1 MGRRLRTIAYGLI
14 LMLLVAAASGSYTV
28 KRGDTMSEI
37 ADRHGT
43 SLASLVEL
51 NGIAD
56 PDRIYVGQVLTIP
69 SAAGTYLVQPGDTID
84 GIARKNGTTVPTIV
98 AANGITDP
106 NRIYVGTQLR
116 LTVPAHAYTPDTASR
131 TAYVVARGDTLGA
144 IAARFG
150 TTVSRLSELNG
161 IGNPNLILAGASL
174 VIDGTGFV
182 CPVGG
187 ATFFNDWGFPRS
199 GGRFHEGNDLFAP
212 RGSPVRA
219 PAAGMLTQVIGTIGG
234 NQFYLQGD
242 DGHLYIGTHME
253 TFGKGGRVLAGDVIG
268 SVGDSGNALGSR
280 PHLHFEIHAQGENA
294 VNPYP
299 ALAAAC
305 G

>member
-1 MGRRLRTIAYGLI
+1 MGRRMRTAACGLI
-14 LMLLVAAASGSYTV
+14 ASMVLIAASSSYTV
-28 KRGDTMSEI
+28 KRGDTLSEI
-37 ADRHGT
+37 AGRHGT
-43 SLASLVEL
+43 SLASLAEA
-51 NGIAD
+51 NGITN

-69 SAAGTYLVQPGDTID
+69 STTYLVRPGDTID
-84 GIARKNGTTVPTIV
+84 AIARESGTTVSQIV

-106 NRIYVGTQLR
+106 GRIYAGTRLR
-116 LTVPAHAYTPDTASR
+116 LTVPEHAYAPDTTSQ
-131 TAYVVARGDTLGA
+131 TMYVVVPGDTLGG

-150 TTVSRLSELNG
+150 TTVSRLAALNG
-161 IGNPNLILAGASL
+161 IQNPNLIRAGASL
-174 VIDGTGFV
+174 VIEGTGFV

-187 ATFFNDWGFPRS
+187 AAFFNDWGFPRS

-212 RGSPVRA
+212 RGTPVRA
-219 PAAGMLTQVIGTIGG
+219 PVAGMLTQVIGTIGG

-253 TFGKGGRVLAGDVIG
+253 SFGKAGRVLAGEVVG
-268 SVGDSGNALGSR
+268 TVGDSGNARGSS
-280 PHLHFEIHAQGENA
+280 PHLHFEIHARGENP

-299 ALAAAC
+299 ALAEAC